1 MALGR
6 RLHVV
11 NLGEDMFPNVVDLGL
26 PSRVFQSV
34 GVSLHGFKMFLDE
47 PYLVAD
53 CPDSHSVGECHR
65 ANLCSVNG
73 AAMPGL
79 MASAVLIA

>member
-1 MALGR
+1 M
-6 RLHVV
+6 V
-11 NLGEDMFPNVVDLGL
+11 NLGEDMFPDVVDFGL

-34 GVSLHGFKMFLDE
+34 GVSLHGFKMLLDE
-47 PYLVAD
+47 PYLVSD

-65 ANLCSVNG
+65 ANFCSVNG